1 MAVWCERSTNYA
13 MMDIGSGMR
22 EVQLTLDSVSVS
34 YGARP
39 VLANISLEL
48 RSSEVLVVSGAN
60 GSGKS
65 SLLRVLCGLQQSSG
79 GSVVYV
85 IEGHVYTPAMMGQL
99 IGWVAPDLQLYRE
112 LSGHENLRF
121 FADVRG
127 LDWSDLQIDD
137 LLADV
142 GLEGR
147 GGDRVASYSTGMHQ
161 RLRYAYALLHQPPV
175 LLLDEPTATLD
186 AQGAALVERLI
197 ANQRRHGITIIATN
211 DSRELRWGDYVLELG

>member
-1 MAVWCERSTNYA
+1 
-13 MMDIGSGMR
+13 MR
-22 EVQLTLDSVSVS
+22 DVQLTLDSMSVS
-34 YGARP
+34 YGARL

-48 RSSEVLVVSGAN
+48 HWGEVLVVSGAN

-65 SLLRVLCGLQQSSG
+65 SLLRVLCGLQNTSG
-79 GSVVYV
+79 GRIIYVV
-85 IEGHVYTPAMMGQL
+85 EGQAYTPAMMNQL

-112 LSGHENLRF
+112 LSGRENLRF

-127 LDWSDLQIDD
+127 LHWSDARIDG

-147 GGDRVASYSTGMHQ
+147 GGDHVASYSTGMHQ

-186 AQGAALVERLI
+186 AKGAALVERLI
-197 ANQRRHGITIIATN
+197 ANQRRHGITIVATN